1 MIIEEIEGKFS
12 ITLSEAEL
20 WIIASQCG
28 QGVIYGME
36 DSSDET
42 LSEATLELGLQSLK
56 DAGVI
61 WTGPDGVESID
72 ELVFGMVYS
81 CMYSHDML
89 TIQDGSVEK
98 SVYLH
103 FLPDWN
109 LSFTRVPD
117 GYLLTYY
124 QNRDTLHKHIMT
136 NYLSDLREAD
146 SQIYFSCTR
155 VALEAASYLFETD
168 KHQEGI
174 ALLAEFM
181 EGDDSKSEAF
191 LEDIAAGQKYEV
203 KAYFDRLSN
212 HNAVGYQ
219 TDILIGKN
227 SNYLVRRIFSVDK
240 AREVL
245 SIQGLPS
252 ELVRHSVYQLL
263 PKG

>member
-28 QGVIYGME
+28 QGVIYGMDNSLE
-36 DSSDET
+36 ET
-42 LSEATLELGLQSLK
+42 FSEATLELGLKSLK
-56 DAGVI
+56 DAGAI
-61 WTGPDGVESID
+61 WTGPDGEECID
-72 ELVFGMVYS
+72 ELILGMVYS

-89 TIQDGSVEK
+89 MIHNGSVEK
-98 SVYLH
+98 NVYLH

-109 LSFTRVPD
+109 LSFTRVPE

-136 NYLSDLREAD
+136 TYLSDLREAD
-146 SQIYFSCTR
+146 SEINFHCTR
-155 VALEAASYLFETD
+155 VALEAAVYLCETD
-168 KHQEGI
+168 KLDKGA
-174 ALLAEFM
+174 ALLSEFM
-181 EGDDSKSEAF
+181 EGDEGKSNAF
-191 LEDIAAGQKYEV
+191 LKDIAAGKKYDV
-203 KAYFDRLSN
+203 KAYFNRHNN

-219 TDILIGKN
+219 INILVGEK
-227 SNYLVRRIFSVDK
+227 SNYLVRRIFSVDE

-245 SIQGLPS
+245 HIQGLPS

-263 PKG
+263 PKE